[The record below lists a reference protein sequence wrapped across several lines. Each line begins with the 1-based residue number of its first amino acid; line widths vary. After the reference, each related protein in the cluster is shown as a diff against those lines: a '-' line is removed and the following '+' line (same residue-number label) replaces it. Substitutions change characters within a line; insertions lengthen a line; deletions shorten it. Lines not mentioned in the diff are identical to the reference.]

1 MNNSDIK
8 QIKANRI
15 YDILEQVEQ
24 LNKMIHL
31 HQQNANSSMLQQYK
45 IMKQDFVEELNSIL
59 IAFDISVKAA

>member
-1 MNNSDIK
+1 MNNADIK

-31 HQQNANSSMLQQYK
+31 HQQNDNKSMLEQYEE
-45 IMKQDFVEELNSIL
+45 MKQGFVEELNGIL
-59 IAFDISVKAA
+59 KAFEISVKAA